1 MRKRPDD
8 AIAMT
13 PDNPQS
19 AVYMLARREWNERYG
34 SYIAQRDG
42 WRMAALAA
50 LGVAA
55 LAVGGLIYDRSRGY
69 VVPYI
74 VEVDKLGDAL
84 AIARA
89 DVAAPVA
96 AQIIRAQ
103 LARWIVEVRSV
114 YMDVAAQRRLIEDA
128 YAMLDRHGAAFQTA
142 NEWFEANDPFKRAAN
157 ELVGVQVESVLPI
170 SANTWRI
177 EWREETRSRDGTL
190 LSRQPWQ
197 AVATVNVIPPTTDAA
212 MLVNPTG
219 LFVEAFSW
227 TPRQ

>member
-1 MRKRPDD
+1 MKRPKT
-8 AIAMT
+8 AVSIA
-13 PDNPQS
+13 PDHPQS
-19 AVYMLARREWNERYG
+19 AIYMLARAEWNERYG
-34 SYIAQRDG
+34 SYIAQRDA

-55 LAVGGLIYDRSRGY
+55 LAVGGFIYDRSRSH

-89 DVAAPVA
+89 DVATPIAPN
-96 AQIIRAQ
+96 IIRAQ

-114 YMDVAAQRRLIEDA
+114 YMDVAAQRHVIQDA
-128 YAMLDRHGAAFQTA
+128 YAMIDRNGAAYQAA
-142 NEWFEANDPFKRAAN
+142 NEWFADHDPFKRASG

-170 SANTWRI
+170 SSNTWRI
-177 EWREETRSRDGTL
+177 EWREEKRSRDGTL

-197 AVATVNVIPPTTDAA
+197 AVATINIVPPTTEAA
-212 MLVNPTG
+212 ILVNPTG

>member
-1 MRKRPDD
+1 MRKRPND

-13 PDNPQS
+13 PDHPQS

-55 LAVGGLIYDRSRGY
+55 LAVGGLIYDRNRSY

-89 DVAAPVA
+89 DVAA
-96 AQIIRAQ
+96 
-103 LARWIVEVRSV
+103 
-114 YMDVAAQRRLIEDA
+114 QRRLIEDA
-128 YAMLDRHGAAFQTA
+128 YAMIDRHGAAFQTA

-177 EWREETRSRDGTL
+177 EWREEMRGRDGTL

>member
-1 MRKRPDD
+1 MKRPKT
-8 AIAMT
+8 APPIT

-19 AVYMLARREWNERYG
+19 AIYMLARAEWNERYG
-34 SYIAQRDG
+34 SYIAQRDA

-55 LAVGGLIYDRSRGY
+55 LAVGGFIYDRSRSH

-89 DVAAPVA
+89 DVAAPIA
-96 AQIIRAQ
+96 PNIIRAQ

-114 YMDVAAQRRLIEDA
+114 YIDVAAQRRVIQDA
-128 YAMLDRHGAAFQTA
+128 YAMIDRNGAAFQAA
-142 NEWFEANDPFKRAAN
+142 NEWFEANDPFKRATS

-177 EWREETRSRDGTL
+177 EWREEKRARDGTL
-190 LSRQPWQ
+190 MARQPWQ
-197 AVATVNVIPPTTDAA
+197 AVATVNIVPPTTEAGI
-212 MLVNPTG
+212 LVNPTG